1 MSRSL
6 LLIFFLVIGLLVL
19 ACGTQDTNRNDTNR
33 NAPVT
38 ASAEQIGVP
47 ECDNFL
53 NAYESC
59 ISTKVP
65 EVARPQFQATMTAWR
80 TEWKRLAADP
90 QTKAEL
96 ANACTK
102 HHEIARAQMKGYGCT
117 F

>member
-6 LLIFFLVIGLLVL
+6 LLLSCLVIGLLVL

-33 NAPVT
+33 NASVT
-38 ASAEQIGVP
+38 ISGEPIGIP

-53 NAYESC
+53 NAYETC

-65 EVARPQFQATMTAWR
+65 EVGRPKFQATMTAWR

-90 QTKAEL
+90 QTRTDL
-96 ANACTK
+96 INACK
-102 HHEIARAQMKGYGCT
+102 AHHENARNQMKGYGCT